1 MDVEKFVVDMNN
13 LPDYVRDEF
22 ESVKDNYQNSELVNI
37 EHHALKING
46 KIDTEFWDLAF
57 YEEGDWLTFIKIA
70 YQPWNPE
77 KVHKDY
83 VTVSMRRMESIYSKV
98 EEIRNGKHEHL

>member
-22 ESVKDNYQNSELVNI
+22 ESVNSELVNI

-46 KIDTEFWDLAF
+46 EIDTEFWDLAF
-57 YEEGDWLTFIKIA
+57 YEEGDWLTFIKIS

-77 KVHKDY
+77 KVHRDY
-83 VTVSMRRMESIYSKV
+83 VTVSMRRMECIYNRV
-98 EEIRNGKHEHL
+98 EEIRNGNL

>member
-22 ESVKDNYQNSELVNI
+22 ESVKNNYLNSELVNI

-46 KIDTEFWDLAF
+46 EIDTEFWDLAF
-57 YEEGDWLTFIKIA
+57 YEEGAWLTFIKIS

-77 KVHKDY
+77 KVHRDY
-83 VTVSMRRMESIYSKV
+83 VTVSMRRMECIYNRV
-98 EEIRNGKHEHL
+98 EEIRNGNL